1 MLLKLIWTELR
12 GVFLRCA
19 NNSVD
24 YFRSDSVAVQLHMIT
39 RIKGWF
45 MATTENQNAGTPPVK
60 VNEVTLDHPWRWIE
74 AGWSDFR
81 RAPAVSL
88 IYGLIFVFASYLL
101 VVWLYLSDRFFLVPP
116 LVAGYFLV
124 TPFLA
129 LGLYDVSRRLE
140 LDQTPDIGESFIA
153 WRTNPFNLF
162 VMGLVLMLLLLFWMM
177 TANLVFAIFYTGITP
192 RLDQLVQVLFLSGES
207 PVFLAMGLISGS
219 LFALAAFSISVVAVP
234 MLIDREVDVV
244 TAIYTSLVAVR
255 KNIRPLMLWGLLIV
269 MFVGLGLMTFFIG
282 LALFMPLVG
291 YASWHAYRD
300 LVVHA

>member
-1 MLLKLIWTELR
+1 MTP
-12 GVFLRCA
+12 
-19 NNSVD
+19 
-24 YFRSDSVAVQLHMIT
+24 
-39 RIKGWF
+39 
-45 MATTENQNAGTPPVK
+45 TTAEDQNAGTPPVA

-88 IYGLIFVFASYLL
+88 IYGMIFVFVSYML

-116 LVAGYFLV
+116 LIAGYFLV

-129 LGLYDVSRRLE
+129 LGLYNVSRRLE
-140 LDQTPDIGESFIA
+140 QDKMPDIGESFTA
-153 WRTNPFNLF
+153 WRVNSFNLF

-177 TANLVFAIFYTGITP
+177 AANLVFAFFYTGITP
-192 RLDQLVQVLFLSGES
+192 RLDELVHVLFLSGES
-207 PVFLAMGLISGS
+207 PLFLAMGLVSGS
-219 LFALAAFSISVVAVP
+219 FFALAAFSISVVAVP
-234 MLIDREVDVV
+234 MLVDREADVLEAV
-244 TAIYTSLVAVR
+244 STSLVAVR
-255 KNIRPLMLWGLLIV
+255 TNIRPLMLWALLIV

-300 LVVHA
+300 LVAHA